1 MNVKIAAVIGLVVG
15 AATFG
20 VQFVAVGRDI
30 QAKVDELGSIASEA
44 AGAIDGDAHAQI
56 TGIEHPAFLA
66 ARHVLRDTVDRH
78 RLVSPVYT
86 LAPEGTGTK
95 FVVMTNEV
103 PYFGHT
109 YLLHDEMRPVFDR
122 GESSQKGVY
131 GDDHGYWVSVYA
143 PIKTKDGRVV
153 ALVELDH
160 PGQSYIS
167 RRLMGL
173 AAGTLLGAL
182 AFVVVLLVPRVAK
195 LGVVRGLRQLVVGRL
210 ATRIGIG
217 GALAVL
223 LAVGVVS
230 YTEHREGQKNV
241 VEKVRQHLAV
251 VVRMAAPHLDAQDV
265 SSVAASGS
273 ADDPAFARLAEQLRL
288 AKDRGEIASPIYIL
302 RRDGELAR
310 FVAMTNEVPFV
321 GDPLALRPLVKA
333 SFEGSGQGV
342 EGPYTDAHGTW
353 MSAWAPIEL
362 DGKVVGVVQAD
373 EEIGDLLVQL
383 AEDDL
388 RRAMTAV
395 LGIGI
400 AFGAAALLARGV
412 ARPIGRVAT
421 AAQTI
426 GEGNYDVELP
436 DDREDEVG
444 ELARAMVGMAR
455 GLKERERLRD
465 MFGRYMTRQ
474 VADRLLT
481 NGADVELKGELR
493 EVTVLISDIRGYTA
507 LTEKLGASEVVAL
520 LNEYFAILVQ
530 TVVEHDGV
538 IDKFMGDAMLCWF
551 GAPFPVPEHPR
562 RAVEAAA
569 AIQKKLDAWNVQ
581 RVARG
586 LAPVLTGIGLASG
599 EVVVGNIGSP
609 QKLEYTAI
617 GDAVNLAS
625 RLCHT
630 AREREVVA
638 TGKVKRAAE
647 VVAWESVGQLDVKG
661 VREAVEVW
669 RIAPSKPA

>member
-1 MNVKIAAVIGLVVG
+1 MLVG
-15 AATFG
+15 GATFA
-20 VQFVAVGRDI
+20 VQYAAVGRDI
-30 QAKVDELGSIASEA
+30 RAKTDELGSVASEA
-44 AGAIDGDAHAQI
+44 AGAIDGDAHAEI
-56 TGIEHPAFLA
+56 TGIDHPAFLSV
-66 ARHVLRDTVDRH
+66 RHILRDTVDRH
-78 RLVSPVYT
+78 HLVSPVYT
-86 LAPEGTGTK
+86 LAPSGDGTR

-103 PYFGHT
+103 PYFGHN

-122 GESSQKGVY
+122 GESSRKGVY
-131 GDDHGYWVSVYA
+131 GDEHGYWVSAYA
-143 PIKTKDGRVV
+143 PIKTQDGKVV
-153 ALVELDH
+153 ALVEVDH
-160 PGQSYIS
+160 PGESYIS
-167 RRLMGL
+167 RRLMGV
-173 AAGTLLGAL
+173 ASGTLLGGL
-182 AFVVVLLVPRVAK
+182 AFVLVLLIPRMAR
-195 LGVVRGLRQLVVGRL
+195 LGAVKGLRHLVVGRL

-230 YTEHREGQKNV
+230 YTEHREGEKNV
-241 VEKVRQHLAV
+241 IERVRQHLAV
-251 VVRMAAPHLDAQDV
+251 VVRMAAPHLNGQDV
-265 SSVAASGS
+265 LRVATIEDATE
-273 ADDPAFARLAEQLRL
+273 PAFIRLTEQLRL
-288 AKDRGEIASPIYIL
+288 AKDRGEVASPMYIL

-310 FVAMTNEVPFV
+310 FVAMTNEVPFI
-321 GDPLALRPLVKA
+321 GDPLALRSAVKA
-333 SFEGSGQGV
+333 SFDGSGEGV

-353 MSAWAPIEL
+353 MSAWAPIEV

-395 LGIGI
+395 IGIGI

-412 ARPIGRVAT
+412 ARPIGRVAN
-421 AAQTI
+421 AARTI

-444 ELARAMVGMAR
+444 ELARAMGGMAR

-569 AIQKKLDAWNVQ
+569 AIQKKLEAWNVE
-581 RVARG
+581 RGTRG

-630 AREREVVA
+630 AREKEIVA

-647 VVAWESVGQLDVKG
+647 VVGWELVGQLDVKG
-661 VREAVEVW
+661 VREPVEVW
-669 RIAPSKPA
+669 RIAGSKPA